1 MIQVQQNKLYDKK
14 NQMDFKAKLSN
25 IRIRSKK
32 EDKQENEIKNIANLY
47 DAREDFLKIILQ

>member
-1 MIQVQQNKLYDKK
+1 MIKK